1 MQISPLSAQWT
12 VATFSKARRSS
23 AMADR
28 EVTSIERLAR
38 QMCKLLLHEMSLLAA
53 VLRDRLSEQAQHE
66 RHRISGAW
74 RRKSGAKPGDF
85 DKALAL
91 GVANGW
97 LSHDDQAVRITT
109 EGAALA
115 RRSRAG
121 RRRSRR
127 VI

>member
-1 MQISPLSAQWT
+1 MLMGPQPRTAPASSKPPRHAARRGMQISPLSAQWT

-74 RRKSGAKPGDF
+74 RRKS
-85 DKALAL
+85 
-91 GVANGW
+91 
-97 LSHDDQAVRITT
+97 
-109 EGAALA
+109 
-115 RRSRAG
+115 
-121 RRRSRR
+121 
-127 VI
+127 